1 MILKEPER
9 AAAAASPDAFAA
21 PQFLLRI
28 GGMPIDVIEALQ
40 FDETCKWTREVEYLE
55 TLIEARRDALVE
67 ALHEAIHEQAGDQ
80 PLQRILIN
88 LKRDIFNRRVP
99 KDVLKAGQAVA
110 ALPPTRQ
117 PQLEEWLE
125 QMTAHSALVRHGQQ
139 VLEREL
145 ESRRARLK
153 SVLQD
158 PGFRNGLLLASPTL
172 ESSLD
177 NYLKASN
184 RKLNRR
190 SRLVERAV
198 LLYLLRTVCKT
209 SPFSTLGT
217 VTTGTL
223 EASRSLPRA
232 AATGLIADM
241 GKRSFV
247 RLNVNILSRLSF
259 FLLASEDVLKDL
271 PVQLKDGWELQGR
284 RVRFLRRILH
294 INTKE
299 GPWALDTVEES
310 IFHLPLSPT
319 LVRVLE
325 RLGGGRVLKLEAL
338 AGEIVLDGQDTEAGQ
353 KSREFLIHLLQ
364 LDLLTVPGLQLNLYQ
379 PDLLSRYCERLL
391 TFGNPTATRVA
402 EHLQHVDSLLT
413 LYPSASHDERRQ
425 AIAAIR
431 EQVVA
436 AYVALGASE
445 TELPR
450 TLIYEDATVAPN
462 QLTLGSSD
470 WKSKLEALADIQRL
484 LPIFDSNVNSQL
496 VMKAYF
502 KMIYGQGERCDDV
515 LAFTE
520 LFSQEYNEQ
529 YQKYQR
535 TLLRGFPVDRE
546 GNPEPTLNH
555 FKVPE
560 ISRLDELRQA
570 VADEVSRAYAETPP
584 EGREV
589 TLSTEALRAIAD
601 RIPPNIGRVLS
612 HALFTQLAQTDAGS
626 RLVLN
631 KTYGGLTQMF
641 SRFLYPLEGDDQ
653 SVLADS
659 LRATLEQIQPPGAI
673 FAELQGGYDS
683 NLNLHPPVTRYEII
697 CPGDQSVRAE
707 HDRITLDD
715 LYIAHDSTTDSL
727 RLYSR
732 RLDREII
739 PLYLGFLLPIS
750 LPQLRRVLINFS
762 HYSVSM
768 MSLWRGARGLP
779 KAGRTMAF
787 YPRIQ
792 YGEITLQRAMWRLP
806 SDYVPTRGPDESDSN
821 YFLRISKWRQQ
832 NGLPGQVFVSPD
844 TDTST
849 DSDSEEIVETTP
861 ALAAEQADAQEV
873 KAEQETRYD
882 QLISKPMYVDFE
894 NYFSVLLLERL
905 ATRSARRLVIT
916 EMLPNHEQLWFKDS
930 GQRYVTEFI
939 FELHRT
945 QGVSHE

>member
-9 AAAAASPDAFAA
+9 AEAAAIKAFAA

-28 GGMPIDVIEALQ
+28 AGLPVNVIEALQ

-55 TLIEARRDALVE
+55 TLIEAKRDALVE
-67 ALHEAIHEQAGDQ
+67 ALHHAIHEQVANQ
-80 PLQRILIN
+80 SLQRILIN
-88 LKRDIFNRRVP
+88 LKRDVFNRRVP
-99 KDVLKAGQAVA
+99 KDVAKAGRAVA
-110 ALPPTRQ
+110 ALDAAQQ
-117 PQLEEWLE
+117 PQLEEWLQ
-125 QMTAHSALVRHGQQ
+125 QMSAHSALVKHGQQ

-153 SVLQD
+153 NVLRD
-158 PGFRNGLLLASPTL
+158 TGFRNGLLLASPTL
-172 ESSLD
+172 ETSLD

-223 EASRSLPRA
+223 EAPGALRA
-232 AATGLIADM
+232 TADTNLIADM
-241 GKRSFV
+241 SKRSFV
-247 RLNVNILSRLSF
+247 RLNVSILSRLSF
-259 FLLASEDVLKDL
+259 FLLGSDAVLKDL
-271 PVQLKDGWELQGR
+271 PVRLKDGWELQGQ

-325 RLGGGRVLKLEAL
+325 RLGGGRVLKLEEL
-338 AGEIVLDGQDTEAGQ
+338 AGEIVMDGQDSEAGR
-353 KSREFLIHLLQ
+353 KAREFLIHLLQ

-379 PDLLSRYCERLL
+379 PDLLRRYCERLL
-391 TFGNPTATRVA
+391 AFGNPTATRVA
-402 EHLQHVDSLLT
+402 EHLQHVDALLT

-436 AYVALGASE
+436 AYVALGAGE

-450 TLIYEDATVAPN
+450 TIIYEDATVAPH
-462 QLTLGSSD
+462 QLTMSGSD
-470 WKSKLEALADIQRL
+470 WKSKLDALADIQRL
-484 LPIFDSNVNSQL
+484 LPIFDSNVSSQL

-502 KMIYGQGERCDDV
+502 KMIYGQGERCEDV

-520 LFSQEYNEQ
+520 LFSQEYNDQ

-535 TLLRGFPVDRE
+535 TLLRGLPVDSK
-546 GNPEPTLNH
+546 GNPEPMLNH

-560 ISRLDELRQA
+560 ISRLDELRQE

-601 RIPPNIGRVLS
+601 RIPPNIGRVIS

-653 SVLADS
+653 TVLANS
-659 LRATLEQIQPPGAI
+659 LRATLERIQPRGAI

-697 CPGDQSVRAE
+697 CPGDQSVRPE

-715 LYIAHDSTTDSL
+715 LYIAHDPETDSL

-732 RLDREII
+732 RLEREII

-750 LPQLRRVLINFS
+750 LPQLRRILINFS

-768 MSLWRGARGLP
+768 MSLWRGAKGLP
-779 KAGRTMAF
+779 KAGKTITF

-806 SDYVPTRGPDESDSN
+806 SDYLPGRAPDESDAN
-821 YFLRISKWRQQ
+821 YFLRISKWRHQ
-832 NGLPGQVFVSPD
+832 NGLPRQVFVAPD
-844 TDTST
+844 TDAVT
-849 DSDSEEIVETTP
+849 DVDAEEAVETIP
-861 ALAAEQADAQEV
+861 VVAAEQPDAQEV

-916 EMLPNHEQLWFKDS
+916 EMLPNHEQLWFRDS
-930 GQRYVTEFI
+930 GQPYVTEFI

-945 QGVSHE
+945 QGVFHG